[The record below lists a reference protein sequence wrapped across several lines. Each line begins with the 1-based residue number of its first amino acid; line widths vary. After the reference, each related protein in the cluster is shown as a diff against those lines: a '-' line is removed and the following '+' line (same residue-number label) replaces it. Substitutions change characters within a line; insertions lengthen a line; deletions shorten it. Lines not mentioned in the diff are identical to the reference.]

1 MNFSRYIFI
10 RVLFSGLFFGFSSS
24 ILAQDMVKDGVQDG
38 LMKTVSY
45 NVTSFTD
52 LRDKK
57 LQDVMMKM
65 PGLNGTDFGG
75 SVFFTYN
82 GMEVGKIYVNG
93 ADVLEGNYQP
103 VYNLKPE
110 DVERVEITENHV
122 SIHIMRGKQYS
133 NAASINV
140 VLKDSASGRWSGS
153 LKAMAGG
160 TPALGTLDFNGLN
173 LGPKAQTTV
182 MLKGDNT
189 GLDFSGP
196 LHGFGDYGMYGGAMG
211 DVYNEDAYKGLE
223 GVSGS
228 FDYMLRKFL
237 DVEPNLAPLASERV
251 RFNRSGIAQVS
262 STFQLPK
269 DYQLNVQFALHGNRL
284 TANSSDETTF
294 FNGTEGARLSK
305 LEDAKSHQYDWQSS
319 ATLLQNTETQF
330 LRNQLSFHHRRIDM
344 DKNLLGSE
352 MDYYNMH
359 TRPIYLKNDFHIKRL
374 VGEHVLSVNAMA
386 GYTTRPQDM
395 VMNGKQPIAQDVD
408 AKSGFVDVG
417 AKLDIFLG
425 HGLHLSLNGGGAYNA
440 RSLNTT
446 LKGVG
451 KTLES
456 KDDLKI
462 LNVFGGATMTYI
474 TDKLQAEL
482 LLPLVYGNYKQ
493 DYVLTATIGDSQ
505 ISSKGLFTMSPKL
518 NVKYDF
524 TSRFSVNGEFSLN
537 QMAPDR
543 KRLFFGNY
551 FMDTQTFESGY
562 GNQIYRNGMWTMNAG
577 ATYRNPE
584 KAFFANGS
592 VGYWIIDN
600 PYLTNRSFQD
610 IFVHTAYVGI
620 PEIPKGKTF
629 SVNGDVNKGIGFLRG
644 KIGLSADVMTDKT
657 FILLQPK
664 PLEYMQTDVVSYSL
678 TPYIN
683 GKILNWCNMV
693 YKLNYNSFSMKMG
706 DMDASMTHSITQTLE
721 LIFSPWQK
729 LNFSLLG
736 EHYYTEFSDDQ
747 SKNLV
752 LADFKAEYNLNDKWQ
767 LLLTATNILNQ
778 KTYNYT
784 LVDSENYT
792 HSFTSYSIRPRNILL
807 GVFYKF

>member
-1 MNFSRYIFI
+1 MHFLPNNIVR
-10 RVLFSGLFFGFSSS
+10 LFLIALFFCFTSTL
-24 ILAQDMVKDGVQDG
+24 LAQDMVKDGEQDG

-45 NVTSFTD
+45 DVSSFTD

-65 PGLNGTDFGG
+65 PGLNGSDYGG
-75 SVFFTYN
+75 SVYFTYN
-82 GMEVGKIYVNG
+82 GMDVGKIYVNG
-93 ADVLEGNYQP
+93 ADVLEGNNQP

-133 NAASINV
+133 NTASINV
-140 VLKDSASGRWSGS
+140 ILKDSASGKWSGS
-153 LKAMAGG
+153 LKTMAGG

-173 LGPKAQTTV
+173 LGPKVQTTV

-189 GLDFSGP
+189 GLDFTGP
-196 LHGFGDYGMYGGAMG
+196 LHGYGDYGMYGGPTG
-211 DVYNEDAYKGLE
+211 DKYTEDSYKGLE

-237 DVEPNLAPLASERV
+237 DVEPNLAPLSSERV

-262 STFQLPK
+262 STFKLPK
-269 DYQLNVQFALHGNRL
+269 DYQLNVQFTLHGNRL

-294 FNGTEGARLSK
+294 FNGTEGAKLSK
-305 LEDAKSHQYDWQSS
+305 FEDAKSHQYDWQST
-319 ATLLQNTETQF
+319 ATLLSNTETQF

-344 DKNLLGSE
+344 TKDLLGSD
-352 MDYYNMH
+352 MDYYSMN
-359 TRPIYLKNDFHIKRL
+359 TNPIYLKNDFHIKRL

-386 GYTTRPQDM
+386 GYTTRPQDL
-395 VMNGKQPIAQDVD
+395 VMNGQQSIIQNVD
-408 AKSGFVDVG
+408 AKSGFVDIG
-417 AKLDIFLG
+417 AKLDFFLG
-425 HGLHLSLNGGGAYNA
+425 HGMHLSLNGGGAYNA
-440 RSLNTT
+440 RSLSTVRQY
-446 LKGVG
+446 G
-451 KTLES
+451 ES
-456 KDDLKI
+456 SPKDNLKI
-462 LNVFGGATMTYI
+462 LNLFGGATMTYI
-474 TDKLQAEL
+474 TDKMQAEL
-482 LLPLVYGNYKQ
+482 ALPLIYGNYKQ
-493 DYVLTATIGDSQ
+493 DYAFLVNAADSQ
-505 ISSKGLFTMSPKL
+505 YSSENLLTMAPKL

-524 TSRFSVNGEFSLN
+524 TSRFSVAGEFGLN
-537 QMAPDR
+537 QQAPDR
-543 KRLFFGNY
+543 KRLFFGQY
-551 FMDTQTFESGY
+551 FQDTQTIESGY
-562 GNQIYRNGMWTMNAG
+562 GNQIYRNDMWTLSTS

-600 PYLTNRSFQD
+600 PYLTSRTFQD

-629 SVNGDVNKGIGFLRG
+629 SVSGDVNKGIAFLRG
-644 KIGLSADVMTDKT
+644 KIGLSANVMTDKT
-657 FILLQPK
+657 FLLLQPK
-664 PLEYMQTDVVSYSL
+664 PLEYMQADVVSYTIS
-678 TPYIN
+678 PYVN
-683 GKILNWCNMV
+683 GKLLNWCNMI
-693 YKLNYNSFSMKMG
+693 YKLDYSSFSMQMG
-706 DMDASMTHSITQTLE
+706 DFDKSQTHSITQTLE

-736 EHYYTEFSDDQ
+736 EHYYTEFSDNQ

-752 LADFKAEYNLNDKWQ
+752 LADFKAEYNLNEKWQ

-778 KTYNYT
+778 NTYNYT
-784 LVDSENYT
+784 LVDSEKYT
-792 HSFTSYSIRPRNILL
+792 HSFTSYGIRPRNILL